1 MVEIPHALYFLFDVF
16 DEVGFLGE
24 LFLIDAF
31 DRVDLVLCRL
41 EFYLL
46 DGEDEGEGTLAQSAQ
61 GMEVV
66 PFEDL
71 AALLDGLFLLHHY
84 RIIRK
89 IRPLLFTP
97 TRLFSVFQH
106 YKGCQITA
114 KNTWHS
120 SGGKWPS
127 GLGGITWGAG
137 VAGVWTGKIEKTE
150 ASGL

>member
-1 MVEIPHALYFLFDVF
+1 MVELPHALDLLLDVF

-24 LFLIDAF
+24 LFLIDAL
-31 DRVDLVLCRL
+31 DRVHLVFGRF

-46 DGEDEGEGTLAQSAQ
+46 DGEDEGEGALAQSAH

-89 IRPLLFTP
+89 ISPLLFTP

-106 YKGCQITA
+106 YKRCQITA
-114 KNTWHS
+114 KN
-120 SGGKWPS
+120 
-127 GLGGITWGAG
+127 
-137 VAGVWTGKIEKTE
+137 
-150 ASGL
+150 